1 MTTITIRIT
10 DKIDKT
16 IIDKIRDISVESLKA
31 SRGIDKLSKALA
43 ALRPPSMAGLSKSI
57 TSINN
62 AMLRNSGQANKLS
75 AAQKKMEASS
85 AALAIALSKEGT
97 VVSRLTEKYKKL
109 ERAALNASSAR
120 SRAIRGGGGSSSS
133 GGGGGG
139 NRGGSAGST
148 APLDPVE
155 ALIYRDL
162 QHKRRIEEFDRNA
175 ETFNKNRYDF
185 RDKLTP
191 SEYRYLDSY
200 YGGEDRVGV
209 GRAELE
215 DGFRRRAA
223 DIESKSGKGRRLER
237 HSQVNLAYQV
247 QDIGVSL
254 ASGQNPLMVMAQQLP
269 QIAGIAM
276 AAGVSLKTIAWE
288 AVKMVAKFGP
298 LVAVAG
304 AAAAALHG
312 FKESV
317 MSKEDMDGFIKGL
330 DLTND
335 ELEKLKSVTDLE
347 VTWGDTFRGIGK
359 TISDELGLSDIWES
373 LTSGGTSAVEKIVKT
388 VGLAFASLVGIVNG
402 FGAVFK
408 NMWDATPMWMTVPFT
423 GAINATIA
431 SFETLINKI
440 ADGFNFVI
448 ENANKIPGVS
458 LSKFGKASLGRF
470 DLPIGSAN
478 LDIIGSFTSAY
489 EKGVGETMDGIN
501 NKLLAT
507 KNNIE
512 SATKSR
518 ITAEADKIK
527 KDRKEAKGRSGGR
540 SGPLDDISVETV
552 NQKLDNELSRLKLV
566 SDELAKKTKLDE
578 IEESLAKKRIK
589 LTDEERKVI
598 ISKIDAIV
606 TGQRVQQAMNS
617 IYDSFTK
624 DLKNYNDG
632 LAASS
637 ELLAQNKITQEQY
650 EQSVKKITNAYKS
663 ATDLLHDFNM
673 DMELQFELVKL
684 TNSQMDVENTILQ
697 RNHELKKEGKALS
710 DSEIATMREKL
721 SLLKEER
728 ALQEAR
734 NNFAANSFLSQ
745 NDKFNTSIKA
755 LTSTE
760 GLTAGDKDREVT
772 SMLSSMGIDT
782 SLLESS
788 LNAQLEAYKNF
799 YAQLDALKY
808 ADLISERDY
817 AIAKTDI
824 AIKETQLKTQNL
836 TSFLEN
842 AKGLQESN
850 IKELAMLGKAAAIA
864 EATINAHTA
873 ATKAM
878 AQGGIMG
885 PVMAAIIYASAMA
898 HVASIHSAGY
908 KNGGYTGDIGVNE
921 VAGVVHGREYV
932 MTAAQT
938 DRIGV
943 ENLQALAS
951 GSASIQQNSESA
963 TSPTPTVL
971 FGNNNTAEPSQAT
984 PNHVRIINNIDPA
997 MLGDY
1002 LASPAGEQVFV
1013 NVIRRN
1019 ADVIKSLG

>member
-10 DKIDKT
+10 DRIDKT

-120 SRAIRGGGGSSSS
+120 SLAIRGGGSSS

-139 NRGGSAGST
+139 GGSNRVGSAGST

-175 ETFNKNRYDF
+175 EIFNENRKDF
-185 RDKLTP
+185 REKLTQ
-191 SEYRYLDSY
+191 SEYGYLDSY
-200 YGGEDRVGV
+200 YGGGDGRVGV
-209 GRAELE
+209 GRDELE
-215 DGFRRRAA
+215 EGFRRRAA

-304 AAAAALHG
+304 AAALALNG

-317 MSKEDMDGFIKGL
+317 MSKEDMDGFITGL
-330 DLTND
+330 ALTND
-335 ELEKLKSVTDLE
+335 ELERLKENTNIDVTMGDVTSGIFKTLSDLSGTTGIIDRTIKKLSNMALGLVDFVFNITATIE
-347 VTWGDTFRGIGK
+347 AIIIDTFSIMDTLAINLPLAFEKGFIK
-359 TISDELGLSDIWES
+359 SFNVIVDS
-373 LTSGGTSAVEKIVKT
+373 LQWLTNKT
-388 VGLAFASLVGIVNG
+388 VA
-402 FGAVFK
+402 
-408 NMWDATPMWMTVPFT
+408 
-423 GAINATIA
+423 
-431 SFETLINKI
+431 
-440 ADGFNFVI
+440 GFNFISRVAGGLGNAI
-448 ENANKIPGVS
+448 APKLTKMKENTTPYASFNIGAAGGEAFTARMEDKELKKAG
-458 LSKFGKASLGRF
+458 LKASIELAYRRRV
-470 DLPIGSAN
+470 GS
-478 LDIIGSFTSAY
+478 
-489 EKGVGETMDGIN
+489 
-501 NKLLAT
+501 
-507 KNNIE
+507 
-512 SATKSR
+512 
-518 ITAEADKIK
+518 EADKIK

-734 NNFAANSFLSQ
+734 NNFLSNSFISQ

-799 YAQLDALKY
+799 YAQLDALKS

-824 AIKETQLKTQNL
+824 AIKETL
-836 TSFLEN
+836 
-842 AKGLQESN
+842 
-850 IKELAMLGKAAAIA
+850 M
-864 EATINAHTA
+864 H
-873 ATKAM
+873 
-878 AQGGIMG
+878 
-885 PVMAAIIYASAMA
+885 
-898 HVASIHSAGY
+898 
-908 KNGGYTGDIGVNE
+908 
-921 VAGVVHGREYV
+921 
-932 MTAAQT
+932 
-938 DRIGV
+938 
-943 ENLQALAS
+943 
-951 GSASIQQNSESA
+951 
-963 TSPTPTVL
+963 
-971 FGNNNTAEPSQAT
+971 
-984 PNHVRIINNIDPA
+984 
-997 MLGDY
+997 
-1002 LASPAGEQVFV
+1002 
-1013 NVIRRN
+1013 RRL
-1019 ADVIKSLG
+1019 S